1 MCSIGANLFGL
12 GGPMQDAPPR
22 RQALPL
28 AHRAFPFS
36 HFDPDRSHADEN
48 PTIQQ
53 LDKPQLERQKA
64 GEND

>member
-28 AHRAFPFS
+28 TRRVSPFTHYDS
-36 HFDPDRSHADEN
+36 DRSHADEN

-53 LDKPQLERQKA
+53 LIKPQ
-64 GEND
+64 